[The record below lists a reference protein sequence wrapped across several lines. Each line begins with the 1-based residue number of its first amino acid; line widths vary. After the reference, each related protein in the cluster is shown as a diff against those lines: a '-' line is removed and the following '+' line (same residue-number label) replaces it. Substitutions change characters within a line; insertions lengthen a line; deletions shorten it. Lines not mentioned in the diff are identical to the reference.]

1 MSFISVLSQNV
12 IRSFA
17 VWVDQDTFMYQFH
30 TMIILILFC
39 ITQALYETKLVGF
52 YVHFFPIWSASDP
65 GHIYLWSRI
74 PRNEER
80 LMFSP

>member
-39 ITQALYETKLVGF
+39 ITQALYETSWSVFMYIFFQFGVPVTLVTYIFGAEF
-52 YVHFFPIWSASDP
+52 LAMKSA
-65 GHIYLWSRI
+65 
-74 PRNEER
+74 
-80 LMFSP
+80 